1 MFFRFQ
7 ERIVKG
13 DIIMDSFS
21 DFFEDYF
28 LKGFVSAFIIIM
40 LVGVIGSL
48 SLDSVITDQ
57 HREYN
62 LYSALVQN
70 ENKAT
75 DVNTAKAAQLT
86 QQIFSSKSSSQEQ
99 VANLSKLKSI
109 DIFYLNLVLDKNNV
123 ISSLIS
129 GSTTDISHLVI
140 FYKWSSFALYFLLF
154 IWLCVSLCTTV
165 NFVNESISS
174 RESLFNWPWKRVWT
188 YPMIIIMSPFL
199 LLAMLL
205 ESSYRLVVLLVKL
218 VSNKNETQ
226 PESKEFVCNNELEI
240 KALRLIDHV
249 RNQIDVVREVYL
261 YRCLQDLDK
270 VRDNLQDEV
279 SFNRDELINLGDQI
293 KITQFNLAK
302 SERDLSEYKS
312 NLENLKNKSK
322 YQFILDFEQIL
333 KIKHV
338 AAVDVNCAQL
348 SVYTEMVYIDY
359 QSKRYQIGIIVID
372 IDIEKLSFL
381 KLTNLCST
389 HPGNECH
396 PYGSNFCWG
405 GLNGSIRNTL
415 KNGEFASTV
424 EFMIQAIHSAQGD
437 NPDKVKE
444 WKEV

>member
-1 MFFRFQ
+1 
-7 ERIVKG
+7 
-13 DIIMDSFS
+13 MDSFS
-21 DFFEDYF
+21 DFLEEYF
-28 LKGFVSAFIIIM
+28 LKGFIVAFIIIM
-40 LVGVIGSL
+40 LVGVFGSFA
-48 SLDSVITDQ
+48 LDNAITDQ

-62 LYSALVQN
+62 LYSALIQDK
-70 ENKAT
+70 NKAV

-86 QQIFSSKSSSQEQ
+86 QQIFSSKSSPQEQ
-99 VANLSKLKSI
+99 VANLSKLKSL
-109 DIFYLNLVLDKNNV
+109 DTFYLNLVLDKNN
-123 ISSLIS
+123 IIS
-129 GSTTDISHLVI
+129 GLVSGDTKDISNLV
-140 FYKWSSFALYFLLF
+140 FFNKWSSFALYFLLF

-174 RESLFNWPWKRVWT
+174 RESLFNWPWKRAWT

-199 LLAMLL
+199 FLAMLL
-205 ESSYRLVVLLVKL
+205 ESSYRLVVLFVKL
-218 VSNKNETQ
+218 VSNRNKTQ
-226 PESKEFVCNNELEI
+226 PESKEFVYNNELEI
-240 KALRLIDHV
+240 KALRLIEHIQ
-249 RNQIDVVREVYL
+249 NQIDVVREVYL
-261 YRCLQDLDK
+261 FKCLQDLDE
-270 VRDNLQDEV
+270 VANNLQDEV
-279 SFNRDELINLGDQI
+279 SSNRDELINLGDQI

-302 SERDLSEYKS
+302 SERELTEYKS

-338 AAVDVNCAQL
+338 AAVDVNCAKL

-405 GLNGSIRNTL
+405 GLNNSIRNTL
-415 KNGEFASTV
+415 KSGEFASTI